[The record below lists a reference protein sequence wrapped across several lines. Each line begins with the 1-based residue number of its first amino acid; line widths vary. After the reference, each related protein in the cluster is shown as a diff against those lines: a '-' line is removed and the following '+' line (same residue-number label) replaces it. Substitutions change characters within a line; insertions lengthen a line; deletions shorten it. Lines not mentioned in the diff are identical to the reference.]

1 LDGIGYNG
9 YENRKILHV
18 LKVQSGK
25 AKGRRLQQY
34 VVSELLDDITS
45 RSMGAGGEDILLSP
59 IARQTIP
66 FSIECKNTERLD
78 LWKALQQA
86 EENANEH
93 IPLVIFKRNRSK
105 VYAVIEFD
113 KLKELLWPTNH

>member
-1 LDGIGYNG
+1 
-9 YENRKILHV
+9 

-34 VVSELLDDITS
+34 VVSELLDANKHLAKDDITS